1 MNSRRVKLTFPPDLI
16 REPVIAQLVRRFDV
30 VPNIR
35 RADVKEDVGWLV
47 CEIEGDEPALD
58 AALGWMA
65 EAGVDIDYLE
75 HPLEG

>member
-16 REPVIAQLVRRFDV
+16 REPVMAQLVRRYDV

-35 RADVKEDVGWLV
+35 RADVNEDVGWLV
-47 CEIEGDEPALD
+47 CEIEGDESALD
-58 AALGWMA
+58 AALAWLA
-65 EAGVDIDYLE
+65 ETGVDIDYLE